1 MPRRQRRTLW
11 RTQNFL
17 ADTRLAERLVSL
29 AGIGPA
35 DQVYDLGAGGGGLT
49 AALAK
54 RAGHVV
60 AVERD
65 AGLAQQ
71 LRRRFADHANVTVL
85 EDDLRSAPLP
95 RTPYVV
101 VANPPFDITADLVRR
116 LTGAD
121 MPPRDAYLVLQREAA
136 LRFAGRPRMTLAAL
150 LIAPWFSHSVLHRMR
165 RSDFVPAPSVDTVFV
180 RLHKR
185 GPPLVP
191 PAEARLYRDLVA
203 ATFTAWR
210 PSLGASLRAVLGHA
224 AASRLLRAAGIAPTA
239 TPSRVR
245 LDSWLR
251 LFEAFRSAPL
261 PVRRAVAGAAA
272 RQRRRQRA
280 LAKIHRTRVPRDA
293 LGAA

>member
-1 MPRRQRRTLW
+1 MPRRQQQTLW

-29 AGIGPA
+29 AQIGP
-35 DQVYDLGAGGGGLT
+35 DDLVYDLGAGSGAITG
-49 AALAK
+49 ALAT
-54 RAGHVV
+54 RAGRVV

-65 AGLAQQ
+65 ARLAQQ

-85 EDDLRSAPLP
+85 EGDIRSSPLP
-95 RTPYVV
+95 RTSYVV
-101 VANPPFDITADLVRR
+101 VANPPFDVTADLVRR
-116 LTGAD
+116 LTETDAA
-121 MPPRDAYLVLQREAA
+121 PRDAYLVLQREAA

-150 LIAPWFSHSVLHRMR
+150 RIAPWFSLSVLERMR

-191 PAEARLYRDLVA
+191 PAEAQLYRDLVA

-210 PSLGASLRAVLGHA
+210 PSLGASLRAVLGPA
-224 AASRLLRAAGIAPTA
+224 AASRLIRTAGIAPAA

-245 LDSWLR
+245 LDAWLR
-251 LFEAFRSAPL
+251 LFASFRAAPL
-261 PVRRAVAGAAA
+261 PVRRAVAGIAA
-272 RQRRRQRA
+272 RQRRRQGA
-280 LAKIHRTRVPRDA
+280 LAKVHRTRVPRDA